1 MAKNI
6 MKPLF
11 YGAIIFIGLLIIMN
25 SINLGNQDV
34 YIIMGKNGGG
44 MDTSTYLI
52 YLEQSITKYRVV
64 GIILSVLGG
73 LGVLINTSVRVSK
86 NI

>member
-1 MAKNI
+1 MVKNI
-6 MKPLF
+6 IKPLF
-11 YGAIIFIGLLIIMN
+11 YGVVIFIGLLIIMN

-34 YIIMGKNGGG
+34 SIIIGKNGGG

-73 LGVLINTSVRVSK
+73 LGVLINTSGRVSK
-86 NI
+86 SI